1 MSVWGMHRRSVWRS
15 GNTSPLIMD
24 PERKP
29 DMQIKNYDYYN
40 YNNIIMLII
49 IMLIW
54 ILSYWPDIVCLSIRL
69 VYLLYPYLGRRGLP
83 DIVPLQNLILL
94 FLSIHT
100 RSGSPLPF
108 IIVCKQ
114 RFILHLAI
122 TFLTFVNSV
131 MFLCFRM
138 IFFSYDP
145 SCSPRYCI

>member
-15 GNTSPLIMD
+15 DNTSPLIMD

-29 DMQIKNYDYYN
+29 DMQIKNYDFLFFIFEIYYN
-40 YNNIIMLII
+40 ANMNIIL
-49 IMLIW
+49 LTW
-54 ILSYWPDIVCLSIRL
+54 YCLSIRL

-94 FLSIHT
+94 VLSIHT

-131 MFLCFRM
+131 MFFFLIM
-138 IFFSYDP
+138 ILPVLLDIVYNYS
-145 SCSPRYCI
+145 